1 MKFGSESPKICHV
14 EVTEKC
20 NLRCPHCYNAQRTP
34 ETISWENLNNTIRE
48 LVENKVEHVII
59 TGGEPLSAIKQTCH
73 LADQS
78 IKWGMTN
85 SLNSNL
91 TLATPEIARRL
102 KEAGVQHCLTTLN
115 GSTDETITRMTG
127 VNGTLPKII
136 EGVRNMQEA
145 GIRVTANLI
154 LNEHNKSEVVSTGI
168 LAKSMGIN
176 KFLANRTIFG
186 YLVGKD
192 DAQRMFDDLL
202 LLQKFGLEVQ
212 TCRMVPECLFDDL
225 DKYKPFINRGCS
237 AGRKHL
243 LLNINGDAHACVHE
257 LKSYGNIHE
266 IGIKGVWENMGE
278 WRDDKYVPEECKD
291 CGRLES
297 CNGGC
302 RMVALACT
310 GRMDGSDN
318 LSCYSRKMG

>member
-1 MKFGSESPKICHV
+1 MRFGPKICHV
-14 EVTEKC
+14 EITERC
-20 NLRCPHCYNAQRTP
+20 NLRCPHCYNARRTP
-34 ETISWENLNNTIRE
+34 KTISWENLNNTIRE
-48 LVENKVEHVII
+48 LIKNKVRHVII
-59 TGGEPLSAIKQTCH
+59 TGGEPLSALKETH
-73 LADQS
+73 YLADQTV
-78 IKWGMTN
+78 KWWMSN

-91 TLATPEIARRL
+91 TLATPEIARQL

-115 GSTDETITRMTG
+115 GSTDETITRMSG
-127 VNGTLPKII
+127 MKGTLPRII
-136 EGVRNMQEA
+136 EGVKNMQEV

-154 LNEHNKSEVVSTGI
+154 LSEFNKAEVISTGI

-176 KFLANRTIFG
+176 KFLANRMIPDSMSKEAA
-186 YLVGKD
+186 LK
-192 DAQRMFDDLL
+192 MFDDLL
-202 LLQKFGLEVQ
+202 ELDMEVQ

-243 LLNINGDAHACVHE
+243 LLNIDGEAHACVHE

-266 IGIKGVWENMGE
+266 IGIKGVWENMRE
-278 WRDDKYVPEECKD
+278 WRDDKYVPEECKG
-291 CGRLES
+291 CERLAS

-302 RMVALACT
+302 RVVALAFT

-318 LSCYSRKMG
+318 LSCYSRTWK